1 MTDHAHVIRVAKY
14 RPLPGSDAKLLEAL
28 NALATGM
35 RGVPGL
41 FGAQVCR
48 VTEDPELLALVA
60 RWEHEQAMMATGDP
74 RLQELID
81 AAAGFVEDQQVEHFI
96 AQ

>member
-1 MTDHAHVIRVAKY
+1 MTEHAHVIRVAKY
-14 RPLPGSDAKLLEAL
+14 RPLPGRDDELRQAL
-28 NALATGM
+28 TALATGM
-35 RGVPGL
+35 RGAPGL

-60 RWEHEQAMMATGDP
+60 RWEHERAMLATGDP
-74 RLQELID
+74 HLQALSDEV
-81 AAAGFVEDQQVEHFI
+81 AGLAQDQQVEHFI